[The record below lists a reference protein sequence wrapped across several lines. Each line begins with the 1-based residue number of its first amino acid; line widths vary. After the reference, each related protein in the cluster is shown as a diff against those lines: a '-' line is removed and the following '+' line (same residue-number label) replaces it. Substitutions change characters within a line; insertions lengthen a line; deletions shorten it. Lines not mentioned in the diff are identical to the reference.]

1 MTGTGIVTVT
11 GVGAGVGVAVGVAV
25 GVGVAVAVDVAVAV
39 RAAVAVP
46 PLGEGDVSRALAV
59 VRLSAAAA
67 MATPPAARNCRL
79 VATTD
84 RMDTIV
90 DAATFR
96 IDDAWRHGIARS
108 TGRR

>member
-1 MTGTGIVTVT
+1 MARRQLAVDPAWRKAFAANR
-11 GVGAGVGVAVGVAV
+11 VGYAV
-25 GVGVAVAVDVAVAV
+25 VAVDVAVAV
-39 RAAVAVP
+39 GAAVAIP
-46 PLGEGDVSRALAV
+46 PLGEGDVSRALAA

-67 MATPPAARNCRL
+67 RATPPAARNCRL

>member
-1 MTGTGIVTVT
+1 AAVSQSSTMLCWMTGTGIVTVT

-39 RAAVAVP
+39 GAAVAVP
-46 PLGEGDVSRALAV
+46 PLGEGDVSRALAA

-67 MATPPAARNCRL
+67 RATPPAARNCRL

-84 RMDTIV
+84 RMG
-90 DAATFR
+90 
-96 IDDAWRHGIARS
+96 HHH
-108 TGRR
+108 GRRDLSNR